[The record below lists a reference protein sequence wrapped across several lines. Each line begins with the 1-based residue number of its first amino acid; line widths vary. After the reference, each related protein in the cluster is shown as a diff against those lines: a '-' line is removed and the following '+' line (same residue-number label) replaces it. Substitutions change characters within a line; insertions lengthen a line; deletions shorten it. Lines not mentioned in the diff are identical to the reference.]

1 MAEMGRPRK
10 DFDWDLVDSLC
21 MLDATQEFIA
31 ERLIHQD
38 GEEIDAGSLKVKV
51 NMIRRR
57 IREKF
62 DQTFEEY
69 RAQKIQSQII
79 KLRQVMWK
87 GAFAGNITMQIW
99 LSKNY
104 AGMSDKQEIKQQTK
118 VDIDLDKFQFVEPK
132 E

>member
-1 MAEMGRPRK
+1 MSTMGRPRK
-10 DFDWDLVDSLC
+10 EFDWDLVDSLC

-38 GEEIDAGSLKVKV
+38 GEELNSDSIKSKV
-51 NMIRRR
+51 NMIRSR
-57 IREKF
+57 IKEKF
-62 DQTFEEY
+62 DTTFLEY

-104 AGMSDKQEIKQQTK
+104 ANMSDKQEIKQQTNM
-118 VDIDLDKFQFVEPK
+118 VLDADKFQFVEPK